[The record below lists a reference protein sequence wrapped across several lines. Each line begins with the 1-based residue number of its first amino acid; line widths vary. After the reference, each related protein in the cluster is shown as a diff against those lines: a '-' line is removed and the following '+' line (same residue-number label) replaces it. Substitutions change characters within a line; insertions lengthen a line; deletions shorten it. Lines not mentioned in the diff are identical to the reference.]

1 MAHPAPRVDH
11 LEGGAVPKVLDRS
24 GLRSRPM
31 ASTSGQPTCDD
42 AGMARIIVGVD
53 GSEGS
58 TEALRWAVEE
68 GRLRQEPVVAVMAW
82 GYLDQHHAVRGADF
96 DPDYGEPQAKEALAA
111 AVTEAL
117 GEGAAA
123 QVEQVT
129 VCDLA
134 PAALASTAMPEDLLV
149 VGARGLGGFKG
160 LLLGSVS
167 QRVLADA
174 TCPVAVIR
182 AGAEQGSGPV
192 VVGVDASA
200 TARRALQWAADE
212 ARARGATLRVV
223 HAWSAP
229 FVGGYPFGGATF
241 DQQLVEDGAREL
253 LEGVVAELDPEG
265 LTVETVLTYGTGASA
280 LLEEAPGASIVVV
293 GSRGLSGFTRW
304 LLGSVSHQIVHH
316 APGTVVVVPHP

>member
-1 MAHPAPRVDH
+1 
-11 LEGGAVPKVLDRS
+11 
-24 GLRSRPM
+24 
-31 ASTSGQPTCDD
+31 
-42 AGMARIIVGVD
+42 MARIIVGVD

-58 TEALRWAVEE
+58 AEALRWAVEE
-68 GRLRQEPVVAVMAW
+68 GRLRGEPVVAVMAW
-82 GYLDQHHAVRGADF
+82 GYLDQHHAVRGAEF
-96 DPDYGEPQAKEALAA
+96 DPDYGEPQAKEALAV
-111 AVTEAL
+111 AVSEAL
-117 GEGAAA
+117 GDAAA
-123 QVEQVT
+123 TQVEQVV

-134 PAALASTAMPEDLLV
+134 PAALVGTAEADDLLV

-167 QRVLADA
+167 QRVLAEA
-174 TCPVAVIR
+174 TSPVAVIR
-182 AGAEQGSGPV
+182 AHAEQRDGPV

-200 TARRALQWAADE
+200 TARRALEWAAGE

-241 DQQLVEDGAREL
+241 DQRLVEDGAREL
-253 LEGVVAELDPEG
+253 LDGIVGDLDTSG
-265 LTVETVLTYGTGASA
+265 LTVEKVLTYGTGGSA
-280 LLEEAPGASIVVV
+280 LLEEAPGAAITVV

-316 APGTVVVVPHP
+316 APGTVVVVPHE

>member
-1 MAHPAPRVDH
+1 
-11 LEGGAVPKVLDRS
+11 
-24 GLRSRPM
+24 
-31 ASTSGQPTCDD
+31 
-42 AGMARIIVGVD
+42 MARIIVGVD
-53 GSEGS
+53 GSDGS
-58 TEALRWAVEE
+58 AEALRWAVEE
-68 GRLRQEPVVAVMAW
+68 GRLRGEPVVAVMAW
-82 GYLDQHHAVRGADF
+82 GYLDQHHAVQGAEF
-96 DPDYGEPQAKEALAA
+96 DPDYGEPQAREALAA
-111 AVTEAL
+111 AVADAL
-117 GEGAAA
+117 GEGVA
-123 QVEQVT
+123 VEQLV

-134 PAALASTAMPEDLLV
+134 PSALVSTATPEDLLV

-167 QRVLADA
+167 QRVLAEA

-182 AGAEQGSGPV
+182 ADAQKGAGPV

-200 TARRALQWAADE
+200 TARRALQWAAGE
-212 ARARGATLRVV
+212 ARVRGATLRVV

-241 DQQLVEDGAREL
+241 DQRLVEDGAREL
-253 LEGVVAELDPEG
+253 LDGIVAELDAEG
-265 LTVETVLTYGTGASA
+265 LTVEKVLTYGTGGSA

-316 APGTVVVVPHP
+316 APGTVVVVPHE